1 MMQRLASGTNRRQP
15 DWVSVMKLDFA
26 EVRRS
31 RWLFLCLLLY
41 ASLGLGF
48 VLVGLRESNIL
59 GFAGT
64 GRVLLSL
71 VHALLLLLPLLALMA
86 TGQTIVNSRIDG
98 TLELLFS
105 HPLDRTRYFLAV
117 SAVRFLSLL
126 VPLVALL
133 FVLCTLLNV
142 FLRQPIPW
150 SFLLRASTTSAALL
164 FAFTG
169 LGMLISVRSAT
180 QTRAVIAILLAFV
193 TAVLLLDFAL
203 IGMLLRMRF
212 PSSFVFILS
221 AGNPVQ
227 AARLALLSAVE
238 PELSTLGP
246 VGFFLANRLGA
257 NFLLLIGLG
266 WPAVFGG
273 TCLFVAARCFRSS
286 DLL

>member
-1 MMQRLASGTNRRQP
+1 MCQSL
-15 DWVSVMKLDFA
+15 K
-26 EVRRS
+26 
-31 RWLFLCLLLY
+31 LY
-41 ASLGLGF
+41 ADIRSS
-48 VLVGLRESNIL
+48 VWAKERQRRARASWQRPI
-59 GFAGT
+59 
-64 GRVLLSL
+64 R
-71 VHALLLLLPLLALMA
+71 PLTSPWGKNTAPTRLH
-86 TGQTIVNSRIDG
+86 SDG
-98 TLELLFS
+98 V
-105 HPLDRTRYFLAV
+105 YFLLE
-117 SAVRFLSLL
+117 R
-126 VPLVALL
+126 
-133 FVLCTLLNV
+133 
-142 FLRQPIPW
+142 
-150 SFLLRASTTSAALL
+150 
-164 FAFTG
+164 
-169 LGMLISVRSAT
+169 
-180 QTRAVIAILLAFV
+180 ILLAFV